1 MLTLKQERYV
11 QELVK
16 GKSQREAYKAA
27 YDASRMLDKTID
39 NRAYVLFKKSEIRAR
54 YEELMASAVKKTADD
69 AESMRAFIIETY
81 KRIAS
86 GDLCEESTEED
97 AEGKT
102 IRKRKTVKPSD
113 VNNAIAKLAEYYG
126 VAPAPS
132 ENNEIVIKLDGDL
145 KVYGD

>member
-16 GKSQREAYKAA
+16 GKSQREAYRAA
-27 YDASRMLDKTID
+27 YDASRMKPNSID
-39 NRAYVLFKKSEIRAR
+39 TKASLLFQKVEIRER
-54 YEELMASAVKKTADD
+54 YNELMEESKSKTADD